1 MAHLLIDATGVKI
14 FGEGEWMVRKY
25 GCEGRRGWRKVH
37 FDADSHDI
45 ISSVVS
51 LDSVHNS

>member
-25 GCEGRRGWRKVH
+25 GSEGRRGWRKVH